1 MDRGIFTPAPGTK
14 ALATALRVVFAA
26 HSGRLARFAPMS
38 RPKRLLLSAVLL
50 LAIATLLLLLWSRL
64 HRTPAYYHY
73 LVMSDAQREAAAQS
87 ATNKLADLQNAA
99 AQIAALAR
107 RQAASNAA
115 GAETVDVP
123 TAAPISVSFSGE
135 ELNAFFE
142 KWAIFLG
149 WKKSYERYIQDP
161 ELVMQE
167 GRLVF
172 VGTARDL
179 GAVATIEVEP
189 SLDEQGQLL
198 LTIAR
203 VRIGDLPLPQ
213 SFLGGYRQ
221 RLRDAVSRH
230 LPLWQAAA
238 QLHADGSANGSAIA
252 AQMAQLLLCTLDNR
266 PADPVIF
273 LPVIQRGSM
282 PVRLSAVHVGPD
294 VLTLTV
300 QPMNTSESQR
310 LIERIRN
317 GDQSAPHPYP

>member
-1 MDRGIFTPAPGTK
+1 MTTRGFE
-14 ALATALRVVFAA
+14 TA
-26 HSGRLARFAPMS
+26 SRLARFAPMT
-38 RPKRLLLSAVLL
+38 RPKRLLLTAALL
-50 LAIATLLLLLWSRL
+50 VVIATLLLLLWSRL

-107 RQAASNAA
+107 RRAASDVANA
-115 GAETVDVP
+115 GDLQD
-123 TAAPISVSFSGE
+123 AAPITVSFSGE

-142 KWAIFLG
+142 KWASFLG

-179 GAVATIEVEP
+179 GAVATVELEP
-189 SLDEQGQLL
+189 SLDEQGELL
-198 LTIAR
+198 LTISR
-203 VRIGDLPLPQ
+203 VRLGDLPLPQ
-213 SFLGGYRQ
+213 SFLGVYRQ
-221 RLRDAVSRH
+221 RLRDAVKSH
-230 LPLWQAAA
+230 LPRWQAAA

-266 PADPVIF
+266 SADPVIF

-282 PVRLSAVHVGPD
+282 PVRLLAVHVAPD
-294 VLTLTV
+294 LLTLTV
-300 QPMNTSESQR
+300 KPMNMSESQR
-310 LIERIRN
+310 MIQRIRN
-317 GDQSAPHPYP
+317 GDQPAPTPNP

>member
-1 MDRGIFTPAPGTK
+1 MT
-14 ALATALRVVFAA
+14 
-26 HSGRLARFAPMS
+26 
-38 RPKRLLLSAVLL
+38 RPKRLLLTAASLVV
-50 LAIATLLLLLWSRL
+50 IATLLVLLWSRL

-73 LVMSDAQREAAAQS
+73 LAMSDAQREAAAQS

-107 RQAASNAA
+107 RQAASGTSGQDGGDVAA
-115 GAETVDVP
+115 
-123 TAAPISVSFSGE
+123 AAPITVSFSGE

-142 KWAIFLG
+142 KWASFLG

-179 GAVATIEVEP
+179 GAVATIELEP

-198 LTIAR
+198 LTISR
-203 VRIGDLPLPQ
+203 VRLGDLPLPQ
-213 SFLGGYRQ
+213 SFLGVYRQ
-221 RLRDAVSRH
+221 RLRDAVTHH
-230 LPLWQAAA
+230 LPRWQAAA

-252 AQMAQLLLCTLDNR
+252 AQMAQLLLRTLDDR

-282 PVRLSAVHVGPD
+282 PVRLLAVHVAPD

-300 QPMNTSESQR
+300 QPMNMSESQR
-310 LIERIRN
+310 MIQHIRN
-317 GDQSAPHPYP
+317 GDQPAPTPNP